1 MEPLDFYQCQFRP
14 KDILMPLLEPSLGCT
29 PFLGHFHANL
39 SPTLLC
45 LRSHFWSVMTLPVFS
60 GSLLTSFHIGIP
72 PHQILACLIS
82 SWSLLFGG
90 LVPTHLSS
98 CLVYPGNY
106 ANHNLQRVFS
116 GPNLG
121 ELITTVL
128 LRSLSP
134 FLQWFLWLHSFNF
147 PPYFNTLAPSPKH
160 SLPWF
165 SFFHVILSRP
175 FSICS
180 VFSQNVRIA
189 IL

>member
-121 ELITTVL
+121 ELIDHIPIPKSIFGKEDRISHIPLSLTL
-128 LRSLSP
+128 ELWSIGKKGGYLDKLR
-134 FLQWFLWLHSFNF
+134 F
-147 PPYFNTLAPSPKH
+147 
-160 SLPWF
+160 
-165 SFFHVILSRP
+165 
-175 FSICS
+175 C
-180 VFSQNVRIA
+180 
-189 IL
+189 